1 MIQSKPKNSTLF
13 SLSLFLILAYGVGIG
28 TALTVPSSPAYW
40 YLIPLLFLVTAVAIT
55 LKVLWGY
62 QTIQIKGEQ
71 WKVKNLIGPDN
82 AFNSKEIEWWKETEI
97 KTAGG
102 PYKELHIHAKGN
114 VNLKVSLQEHTEYKK
129 IIKKVKSKYPKKQI
143 NES

>member
-1 MIQSKPKNSTLF
+1 MIRSKPKNSTLI
-13 SLSLFLILAYGVGIG
+13 SLSLFLIIAYGVGIL

-40 YLIPLLFLVTAVAIT
+40 YLIPLLFLVTALVIT

-71 WKVKNLIGPDN
+71 WKVKKLIGPAN
-82 AFNSKEIEWWKETEI
+82 AFNSRDIEWWKETEI

-102 PYKELHIHAKGN
+102 PYKELHIHTMCGI
-114 VNLKVSLQEHTEYKK
+114 NLKVSLQEHTGYKK
-129 IIKKVKSKYPKKQI
+129 IIKKVKSKFPKKRI

>member
-1 MIQSKPKNSTLF
+1 MIRSKPKNSTLF
-13 SLSLFLILAYGVGIG
+13 SLSLFLIIAYGVGIW

-40 YLIPLLFLVTAVAIT
+40 YLIPILFLGTALVVT

-82 AFNSKEIEWWKETEI
+82 AFNSKDIEWWKETEI

-102 PYKELHIHAKGN
+102 PYKELHIYAKGK
-114 VNLKVSLQEHTEYKK
+114 VNLKVSLQEHTGYQK